1 MCLADAN
8 LGMQPRIEELI
19 SNMNYEE
26 TCLTGYRRHWF
37 LEVSN
42 SDWMCYKRNQ
52 QSYLFGIGCIS
63 ATGSTWGNAKDELER
78 FNDSIDI
85 SLEREAHGE

>member
-1 MCLADAN
+1 MCLADGN

-26 TCLTGYRRHWF
+26 THLTGYRRHWF
-37 LEVSN
+37 LEVPN
-42 SDWMCYKRNQ
+42 SDWMSYKRNQ

-63 ATGSTWGNAKDELER
+63 AAGSTWGNVRDELER